1 MRRALALLLTAAALF
16 AAAGRTASLALFAL
30 AVGIVAVVVGA
41 RVAVAV
47 AARRLAVAR
56 RVSAREAREDEAFEV
71 RFDVHGLGG
80 LPVSLEAQVG
90 QGEWLALEERGGTVQ
105 LTVSRRGAHRL
116 APSPLRLRD
125 AFGLFERSV
134 LAGEPQP
141 LLILPAPD
149 DGVRPGAHLGAP
161 ADDADPDGLQPYTAG
176 TPMSRIHWPAL
187 ARGAGLHA
195 RRLVAPP
202 TGLPLVVV
210 DTEGTSDPRAVDW
223 AARVA
228 AGHVTR
234 LVRNGGCRVLLSGDL
249 AATPVTDLAGQW
261 RGVHRRLALLEPGAR
276 VAVAVEEQALRIRAA
291 RAPSDATGVPLQP
304 LPPGVEPAADER
316 RAPMPAT
323 SAAEELGRS
332 TSAPPGIVP
341 APSEAR
347 A

>member
-1 MRRALALLLTAAALF
+1 
-16 AAAGRTASLALFAL
+16 
-30 AVGIVAVVVGA
+30 
-41 RVAVAV
+41 
-47 AARRLAVAR
+47 
-56 RVSAREAREDEAFEV
+56 VSTREAREDEAVEV
-71 RFDVHGLGG
+71 RFAVRGLAR
-80 LPVSLEAQVG
+80 LPVTLEAQLG
-90 QGEWLALEERGGTVQ
+90 RGDWLALGERGGTVE
-105 LTVSRRGAHRL
+105 LTIGRRGAHRL

-125 AFGLFERSV
+125 AFGLFEHGV

-149 DGVRPGAHLGAP
+149 DGVRPGPHLGAP

-223 AARVA
+223 AARAA
-228 AGHVTR
+228 AGHITR
-234 LVRNGGCRVLLSGDL
+234 LARTGGCRVLLPGDL
-249 AATPVTDLAGQW
+249 AASAVTDLAGQW

-276 VAVAVEEQALRIRAA
+276 VAAAVEEQALRIRAA
-291 RAPSDATGVPLQP
+291 RAPSDATRTPLQP
-304 LPPGVEPAADER
+304 LPPGVEPAERER
-316 RAPMPAT
+316 RAKIPA
-323 SAAEELGRS
+323 GRPA
-332 TSAPPGIVP
+332 SAPPGIVP
-341 APSEAR
+341 APVEAG